1 MSKLKFGK
9 IANQLQSMLGS
20 TKTNFEGTMSPQ
32 RTTGGAR
39 SIIATRNLPAR
50 GDRWNDNELE
60 SERWQVPA
68 NMTIWVT
75 TRGSQDMRSPD
86 RQNYLSNDE
95 KLTEGH
101 EGAF

>member
-1 MSKLKFGK
+1 MSKLKFGE
-9 IANQLQSMLGS
+9 IANQLQSMFGS

-68 NMTIWVT
+68 
-75 TRGSQDMRSPD
+75 D
-86 RQNYLSNDE
+86 YLSDDKRLTGYERYE
-95 KLTEGH
+95 KSRQTELS
-101 EGAF
+101 E